1 MSRYS
6 FILKNR
12 SVCETPAFS
21 EARTDEL
28 KLLIALMELKGCADA
43 DVLSELAG
51 ISRGKC
57 SAAIEFWQ
65 EAGVIAP
72 AEIGDYGSTVS
83 EEFGA
88 RSDDELFE
96 KSGEQIASEIRN
108 KKLAALFG
116 TLAEFAEKPEL
127 SPAEIKKIT
136 QLTSVYGLS
145 DDYIAELAS
154 YMKEKGTLTI
164 FKLYNRAV
172 KLSEEGVDT
181 AEALEA
187 RIKCDKTH
195 IEIRVACGIYDRSL
209 TEQEKA
215 SFDKW
220 TGEFGY
226 SIQIIKAAYD
236 QTVECI
242 GKYRRDYMDKIL
254 SSWHSAGCKTL
265 EDCISNRDS
274 FRAKPRE
281 NSSDEQKPLG
291 RSVRRQKPAA
301 PKFGDINPEEA
312 LKKALSRSFWDKKE
326 N

>member
-6 FILKNR
+6 FVLKDV
-12 SVCETPAFS
+12 SVCETQAFS
-21 EARTDEL
+21 EARADEL
-28 KLLIALMELKGCADA
+28 KLLIALMELKGCADF

-51 ISRGKC
+51 ISVGKC
-57 SAAIEFWQ
+57 SAALEFWQ

-83 EEFGA
+83 EEFKA
-88 RSDDELFE
+88 REDDELFE
-96 KSGEQIASEIRN
+96 QSGEKIASEIRN
-108 KKLAALFG
+108 KKLAALMI
-116 TLAEFAEKPEL
+116 TLAELTEKPEI
-127 SPAEIKKIT
+127 SPAEVKKIT

-154 YMKEKGTLTI
+154 YMKEKNTLTV

-172 KLSEEGVDT
+172 KLCEEGVDT
-181 AEALEA
+181 VEALQT
-187 RIKCDKTH
+187 RIKCDRTH
-195 IEIRVACGIYDRSL
+195 TEIRVACGIYGRSL
-209 TEQEKA
+209 TEQEIL
-215 SFDKW
+215 SFNKW

-226 SIQIIKAAYD
+226 SVQIIKAAYD
-236 QTVECI
+236 RTVECI

-254 SSWHSAGCKTL
+254 TSWHTSGYKTL
-265 EDCISNRDS
+265 EDCKNDREG
-274 FRAKPRE
+274 AKAQSAAEGAAEHSPSSRPPR
-281 NSSDEQKPLG
+281 KP
-291 RSVRRQKPAA
+291 KNTA